1 MARLRIPSKSEI
13 AAPFQ
18 SKAAFQQ
25 WARAP
30 EASEG
35 QTRIG
40 DSRWSNKDLEPTP
53 PEQRTWTWYNL
64 PLYWFSNMFGTTG
77 WNVAAS
83 LVAVGLT
90 WQQALI
96 SCILGSLT
104 AAVIVTGM
112 ARPGVMYHLGY
123 PVLARSVMGMYGSYF
138 FVFIRA
144 IVCIIWYGIQTFY
157 GANLVSVCFR
167 CIFGSSWDNLPNALP
182 AGADVTSKQLLAFFI
197 VWIAEFPFTWVHPSK
212 IHYIFTVKGF
222 VMPVACFG
230 LFGWCM
236 ANGAGISNMNAASA
250 AGAETASGTPLGWAV
265 MNGVNVVMGSLSPM
279 LVNQPDL
286 ARYCRKPADAGWLQ
300 GACVFSAEILVFFLG
315 LASTTSLQ
323 GAWGEAYWNL
333 WDFLEAI
340 LDHHWTPAG
349 RAGVFLV
356 AFSFV
361 LSQFAT
367 NFGANSIPFGA
378 DMTGL
383 FPRYLT
389 IRRGQIVC
397 AILGVAVVPWKLIA
411 NASAFLSFLGSYNIF
426 MAPLC
431 AIIIFDYLLV
441 RRGNVHVPSLYNG
454 SKEGLYWFKSGV
466 NWVGVFAWVGG
477 AVMGIPGLIGQYQ
490 PQIISQ
496 AAKNMYKMGW
506 VLTFCSS
513 AIIYIVLTRFMKPRV
528 FPVGYENSPMTREW
542 LAKDGRDGFFEGER
556 EGEIYAPPSPH
567 MTDAEEVQAGEKSQK
582 MDV

>member
-1 MARLRIPSKSEI
+1 MARVLIPSRAEI

-18 SKAAFQQ
+18 SRAAFRE
-25 WARAP
+25 WAKAP
-30 EASEG
+30 EAPDG
-35 QTRIG
+35 QARIG

-53 PEQRTWTWYNL
+53 PHQRTWTWYNL

-77 WNVAAS
+77 WNVASS

-90 WQQALI
+90 WQQAFI
-96 SCILGSLT
+96 SCVLGSLIS
-104 AAVIVTGM
+104 AIIVTGM
-112 ARPGVMYHLGY
+112 ARPGAMYHLGY

-144 IVCIIWYGIQTFY
+144 IVCIIWYGIQTYY
-157 GANLVSVCFR
+157 GANLLSVCFR
-167 CIFGSSWDNLPNALP
+167 CIFGSGWDNFANTLP

-197 VWIAEFPFTWVHPSK
+197 VWLVEFPFTWVHPAH

-222 VMPVACFG
+222 VMPFACFG

-236 ANGAGISNMNAASA
+236 AHGTGISNINAAAPS
-250 AGAETASGTPLGWAV
+250 TTVPLGWAV
-265 MNGVNVVMGSLSPM
+265 MNGINVIMGSLSPM

-286 ARYCRKPADAGWLQ
+286 ARYTRRPSDAGWLQ
-300 GACVFSAEILVFFLG
+300 GACVLFAQSLVFFLG

-323 GAWGEAYWNL
+323 GAWGQAYWNL
-333 WDFLEAI
+333 WDLLDAI
-340 LDHHWTPAG
+340 LDHYWTPAG
-349 RAGVFLV
+349 RAGVFFV
-356 AFSFV
+356 AFSFI
-361 LSQFAT
+361 LSMFAT

-397 AILGVAVVPWKLIA
+397 AILGIVVLPWKLIA

-431 AIIIFDYLLV
+431 AIIIFDYLIA
-441 RRGNVHVPSLYNG
+441 RRGNIHVPSLFNG
-454 SKEGLYWFKSGV
+454 SPTGLYWFKAGV
-466 NWVGVFAWVGG
+466 NWVGVFAWIGG
-477 AVMGIPGLIGQYQ
+477 TVMGLPGLVGQYQ
-490 PQIISQ
+490 PQSVSQ

-513 AIIYIVLTRFMKPRV
+513 AIIYIALIHVFKPKV
-528 FPVGYENSPMTREW
+528 FPAGYENAPREFEW
-542 LAKDGRDGFFEGER
+542 LAKEGRDGFFEEER
-556 EGEIYAPPSPH
+556 EGEIYAPASPQI
-567 MTDAEEVQAGEKSQK
+567 TDGEEVQVGEKAQK
-582 MDV
+582 MEA